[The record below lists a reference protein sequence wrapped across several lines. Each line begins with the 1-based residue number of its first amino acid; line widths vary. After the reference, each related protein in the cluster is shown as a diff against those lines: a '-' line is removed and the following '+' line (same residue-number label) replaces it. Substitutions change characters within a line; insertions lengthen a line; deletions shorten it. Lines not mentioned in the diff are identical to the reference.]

1 MTRTFAT
8 WLEVETASDY
18 ELQRELDRELE
29 ALADDLRVCGS
40 GYPSLRKR
48 SIAAIAREQAKR
60 ELQRA
65 AVLR

>member
-18 ELQRELDRELE
+18 ELKRELDRELE
-29 ALADDLRVCGS
+29 ALADDLRICGA
-40 GYPSLRKR
+40 GYPSPRKR

-60 ELQRA
+60 ELRLE